1 MDAITPFDIEG
12 LTPIEVLEKIDA
24 TIMALTEQAIR
35 FAREKAQ
42 DEIEEA
48 YQEGYKDGMTEA
60 VTRITE

>member
-1 MDAITPFDIEG
+1 MEAIEPFNIEG
-12 LTPIEVLEKIDA
+12 LTPVEVIEKISA
-24 TIMALTEQAIR
+24 TIMALTHQAIW
-35 FAREKAQ
+35 FMNDKKQ